1 MRLRL
6 SLRAQLALVSLVL
19 LALPWVGYRY
29 VQEMERFLL
38 ADQQQALLATAR
50 AVAAMLHERPMLM
63 RLTQPLR
70 APARP
75 EDATTGEA
83 KVSDGDTPPA
93 PVETAV
99 PMAVEIGRASDPTP
113 DGRELTTLLKGV
125 ERTGARVWVVNRELK
140 VLAVAGDLKPAAP
153 KAEAGP
159 WRRLLA
165 LLVAPPARE
174 FDDAIDEDV
183 LANGR
188 EIAGALLGAP
198 ASRVRKTPDGRAVIA
213 SAAHPVW
220 AGDNVVGAVVAE
232 ETTHPILTLRNE
244 ALERLLAATLVA
256 LAAIAVLV
264 LGFASRLS
272 SRIRRLRDE
281 AEGALDARGRIARLA
296 TASHAGDEIGDLSRS
311 FSAMLAR
318 LAQHHDYL
326 ESLAS
331 RLSHELRTPVAV
343 VRSSLENLRLAGLPE
358 DQRVYLDRAEEG
370 ITRLYR
376 ILGRMTE
383 ATRLEASLA
392 TQERE
397 RYDLARVVR
406 ECVAG
411 YRLAYPAQA
420 FDLAAPAA
428 PVWVSGL
435 PDLAAQL
442 LDKLVGNAV
451 DFCLPGQPVAIG
463 LEHFGGRAVLEV
475 ANPGPPL
482 PENLAGKLFGSMVS
496 SRPGQGGGEPH
507 LGLGLYVA
515 RLIAEFH
522 GGTIA
527 AANLPDGGGV
537 AVTASLPAMDRG

>member
-1 MRLRL
+1 MPRLN
-6 SLRAQLALVSLVL
+6 LRAKLALVSLVL
-19 LALPWVGYRY
+19 LTLPWLGYRY

-50 AVAAMLHERPMLM
+50 AVATMLHERPRLM
-63 RLTQPLR
+63 RLTAPLR
-70 APARP
+70 APPPPPAEAASP
-75 EDATTGEA
+75 TNEDGQPA
-83 KVSDGDTPPA
+83 A
-93 PVETAV
+93 PVETAI
-99 PMAVEIGRASDPTP
+99 PMPAAIGRASDAAS
-113 DGRELTTLLKGV
+113 DDRELTELLKGV
-125 ERTGARVWVVNRELK
+125 ERSGARVWVVNRELK
-140 VLAVAGDLKPAAP
+140 VLAVAGDLKPPAAP
-153 KAEAGP
+153 AAASP

-165 LLVAPPARE
+165 LLLAPPARD

-188 EIAGALLGAP
+188 EITGALLGAP
-198 ASRVRKTPDGRAVIA
+198 ASRVRNTPDGRAVIA

-244 ALERLLAATLVA
+244 ALERLLAVSLVA
-256 LAAIAVLV
+256 LAAIALLV

-281 AEGALDARGRIARLA
+281 AEGALDGRGRIARLA
-296 TASHAGDEIGDLSRS
+296 TASTAGDEIGDLSRS

-331 RLSHELRTPVAV
+331 RLSHELRTPMTV

-358 DQRVYLDRAEEG
+358 DQKVYLDRAEEG
-370 ITRLYR
+370 IGRLNR
-376 ILGRMTE
+376 ILSRMTE

-392 TQERE
+392 DQERE
-397 RYDLARVVR
+397 RFDLARVVK
-406 ECVAG
+406 ECVDG
-411 YRLAYPAQA
+411 YRQAYPDQA
-420 FDLAAPAA
+420 FDLSVPAT
-428 PVWVSGL
+428 PVWASGAA
-435 PDLAAQL
+435 DLAAQL

-451 DFCLPGQPVAIG
+451 DFRQPGTPIAIG
-463 LEHFGGRAVLEV
+463 LAAAAGQAELRV
-475 ANPGPPL
+475 ANRGPAL
-482 PENLAGKLFGSMVS
+482 PADLAGRLFGSMIS
-496 SRPGQGGGEPH
+496 SRPGQAAGGEPH

-527 AANLPDGGGV
+527 AENLADGV
-537 AVTASLPAMDRG
+537 AVAVQLPTVS